1 MTSAAPEGTDTPAQ
15 VAELATKTVELPRI
29 ALIGIFGTEADPRA
43 LIRRP
48 NGKIDRV
55 AVGDKA
61 AGGIVAAIGEQKVV
75 IAQRDGTKVLEL
87 PQT

>member
-1 MTSAAPEGTDTPAQ
+1 MTPTPHPTHTPEK
-15 VAELATKTVELPRI
+15 VAEFATEQAEIPRI
-29 ALIGIFGTEADPRA
+29 ALIGIFGTVAAPRA

-61 AGGIVAAIGEQKVV
+61 AGGIVAAIGEDRIV
-75 IAQRDGTKVLEL
+75 IAQRSTTKVLQL
-87 PQT
+87 PQS

>member
-1 MTSAAPEGTDTPAQ
+1 MTPSPHTQNTPPK
-15 VAELATKTVELPRI
+15 VAEFATEQVKIPRI
-29 ALIGIFGTEADPRA
+29 ALIGIFGPEAAPRA

-61 AGGIVAAIGEQKVV
+61 AGGIVAAIGADRVV
-75 IAQRDGTKVLEL
+75 IAQRDSTKVLEL
-87 PQT
+87 PQS

>member
-1 MTSAAPEGTDTPAQ
+1 MTPTPHTTDTPEK
-15 VAELATKTVELPRI
+15 VAEFATEQAKIPRI
-29 ALIGIFGTEADPRA
+29 ALIGIFGTEAAPRA

-61 AGGIVAAIGEQKVV
+61 AGGIVAAIGDDRVV
-75 IAQRDGTKVLEL
+75 IAQRSTTKVLQL
-87 PQT
+87 PQS